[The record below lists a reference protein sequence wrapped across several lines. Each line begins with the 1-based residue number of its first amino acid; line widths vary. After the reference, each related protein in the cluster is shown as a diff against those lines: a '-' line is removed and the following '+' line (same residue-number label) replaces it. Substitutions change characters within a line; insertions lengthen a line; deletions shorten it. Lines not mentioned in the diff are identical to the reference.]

1 MDFNKLRLKYAGDAG
16 KMDEILQAECRH
28 KTARKLADTLAC
40 EGFRFPSLAV
50 AEMATSDAVAREHCR
65 LVSPG
70 DRVIDMTSGLGI
82 DTFAFAR
89 SGCDVTA
96 VELDPVTAREIIHNA
111 GVLGL
116 DNVRIINDDSVRW
129 LRKNPGESFDVIF
142 IDPARRDNRGR
153 HFALADCVPDVTS
166 CLDLLLSR
174 CRRLVIKSSPML
186 DIAAVRRELPRA
198 QSTLLIGTRGEC
210 KELVTVIP
218 GDGSITCITMLGDNR
233 RNEFKFDPADETAAI
248 ATFGLPAAGGFLYE
262 PYPAVM
268 KSGAVKLLSTRF
280 GVAKLH
286 VNTHLYYSPVPVHDF
301 PGEEFVIDKT
311 VPFDKK
317 GIKSIAARYPVI
329 NVATRNFPLPAP
341 DLARRLKTKDGG
353 DRKLFGTT
361 VNNSERVMIISRTSA
376 PSSGGPRAL

>member
-1 MDFNKLRLKYAGDAG
+1 MDFNKLRLKYAGNAE
-16 KMDEILQAECRH
+16 KMDEILQAECRY
-28 KTARKLADTLAC
+28 KTARKLPDTLSC
-40 EGFRFPSLAV
+40 EGFRFPSLSV

-70 DRVIDMTSGLGI
+70 DRVLDMTCGLGI

-96 VELDPVTAREIIHNA
+96 VELDPATAREIVHNA
-111 GVLGL
+111 AAL
-116 DNVRIINDDSVRW
+116 DLDKIRIINGDSVRW
-129 LRKNPGESFDVIF
+129 LEDNPSESFDTIF

-153 HFALADCVPDVTS
+153 HFALADCTPDVTS

-186 DIAAVRRELPRA
+186 DIAAVRRELPVA
-198 QSTLLIGTRGEC
+198 QSTLLIGTRSEC

-218 GDGSITCITMLGDNR
+218 GDGAVTCITLLSDNR
-233 RNEFKFDPADETAAI
+233 HSEFSFNPADEAA
-248 ATFGLPAAGGFLYE
+248 ATPILGLPAAGGFLYE

-280 GVAKLH
+280 GVSKLNT
-286 VNTHLYYSPVPVHDF
+286 NTHLYYSPAPVPDF
-301 PGEEFVIDKT
+301 PGDEFVIEEII
-311 VPFDKK
+311 PFDKK
-317 GIKSIAARYPVI
+317 RIKNIAVRYPVI
-329 NVATRNFPLPAP
+329 NVATRNFPLSAP

-361 VNNSERVMIISRTSA
+361 VSNSERVMIISQTSA
-376 PSSGGPRAL
+376 PSSVDPRVP